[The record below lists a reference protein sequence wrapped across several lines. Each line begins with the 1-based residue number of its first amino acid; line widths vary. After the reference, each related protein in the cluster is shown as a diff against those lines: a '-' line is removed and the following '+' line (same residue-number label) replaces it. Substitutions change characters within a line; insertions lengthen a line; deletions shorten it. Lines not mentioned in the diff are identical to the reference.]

1 MVGTTLSSA
10 SAVAPVVVVSAGFD
24 DGTLGDLMP
33 SGSEVLPVL
42 GYVDEGAGKA
52 LSVTGREATWHTVQS
67 GTGILAADVQ
77 YTFRARMKLLEP
89 DANANGRFTLY
100 DGSYTPVGATALSD
114 TAWTVV
120 EGTYTVPAGVDA
132 STVKFA
138 VEAGAWPVQGPPAV
152 PATFPDFLLDDVEV
166 TRAPA
171 AAPAVTTVV
180 SAGFDDG
187 TLGDLMPSGSEVLPV
202 LGYVDEGAG
211 KALSVTGREA
221 TWHTVQSGTGILAAD
236 VQYTFRARMK
246 LLEPDANANG
256 RFTLY
261 DGSYTPVGATALSD
275 TAWTVVEGTYTVPA
289 GVDASTVKF
298 AVEAG
303 AWPVQGPPA
312 VPATFPDFLL
322 DDVEVTR
329 AAGGSGPVDP
339 PADVT
344 VLSSDFA
351 TGFSPWVPRVEP
363 GVKLTHDPSAGRT
376 AAGAMLVSG
385 RTANWHG
392 VQTPINALFAEG
404 GEYDISAWVK
414 LAPGSV
420 DTTMKITVAE
430 TPTAYHG
437 ITPDGV
443 VVTDDAWVELSGTYT
458 RAPGVTG
465 GDLYIEAA
473 ATGPEGAP
481 VHADFLVDDVTIVGP
496 PVAGD
501 GWVPDLD
508 GFVPGGAVNPTTTP
522 VVTARP
528 VEGAANRA
536 ALTFDDGPSG
546 ADTPALLDFLAE
558 NDIPATFC
566 VIGSQITAEGG
577 AALLRRIVDE
587 GHTLCSHSTGWAD
600 MSGYTKAQVE
610 TDLKANLRIIRDA
623 LGDPNAPV
631 PYFRA
636 PNGEWGQTA
645 SVAVALGMQ
654 PLAVSNT
661 INDWATQDEVELT
674 DNLRAAMQPGR
685 IVLVHDGGGDRAASV
700 AATRTVVTER
710 LADGWTFTLPQG
722 GADAAGVSLAF
733 DFEDGTLQGWAPR
746 ATEDGAATVASV
758 EGGHDSARAAQV
770 SDRVHQGQGM
780 QYDVTGLLAAGTTY
794 EFEAW
799 IRFAGTPG
807 DMTLSARTVSG
818 DTTNYGNLVSI
829 TGVTEEWTRVAGKF
843 SLPAYDTAAEI
854 YFETAWDSGN
864 PGNTSTFLVD
874 DVTIRTPAPV
884 AIQDLEPLKD
894 TVPFPMGIAIDSRET
909 QGDPGRLTQRHF
921 NQYSAENHMKP
932 EAWYDAERNFRLH
945 PEAKAVMDTA
955 AATGTRVY
963 GHVLVWHSQTPE
975 WFFQDEAGEPLAAD
989 DAGRAVLR
997 ERLRTHVF
1005 DVARSLSDEYGLFG
1019 SDTNPLVAWDVV
1031 NEVVSD
1037 GAENPDGLRRSEWFR
1052 ILGED
1057 FIDLSF
1063 QYADEAFNEEYAA
1076 PGTDRPV
1083 TLFINDYNTE
1093 QSGKQ
1098 DRYVALVE
1106 RLLARDV
1113 PIDGVGHQF
1122 HVSLSLPVSALEAAI
1137 ERFEALPV
1145 LQAVTELDVATGT
1158 PVTDARLIDQGYFYR
1173 DAFDIFR
1180 DHADSLFSVTVWGL
1194 NDGRSWVNDNGA
1206 PLLFD
1211 DDLQAKPAYYGAAGQ
1226 DLPEPIRTATVFGG
1240 EVALDEDATSAVEW
1254 QQLRLH
1260 DIGEAG
1266 AFQLRW
1272 TPDTL
1277 TVLADVDG
1285 GGDTLEVQVG
1295 DTTWTYQRGGGGDA
1309 QGVDADRTGG
1319 WRAVVHVPL
1328 DGATVGST
1336 LAFDVR
1342 VVDGYDVTGWAG
1354 EGATGT
1360 LTLVEELSY
1369 LETGE
1374 ATTAPVVDGEVDR
1387 AWAGVE
1393 PVTTAKQV
1401 SGTGTAVA
1409 EVRTLWAEDTL
1420 YVLAEVADADVD
1432 VTGSDPWIQDSVEV
1446 YVDAGNHK
1454 NGSYRPQDMQ
1464 IRISAENVVSFGTGD
1479 EAAQRARVQTAT
1491 ARTDGGYVVELAVDL
1506 LDEGGI
1512 DTFHGVDFQ
1521 VNDASNGSRLGITNW
1536 ADPTGAG
1543 YQSTSRWGVTRL
1555 VSSEPEPGPATG
1567 KPAAPVLSHDNW
1579 DGDGQFTV
1587 TSTLW
1592 WGQNAHTLTLLE
1604 NGTPIATQR
1613 VVDATPGAQRASFEV
1628 AGRQNGSYSYEVV
1641 ATNQHGSTTTRALVV
1656 RVVAANPGLPVVVHD
1671 NWDGDGS
1678 YTVSM
1683 HMWWG
1688 TNADTYRLYENGV
1701 LVDEQTLTPN
1711 GRNAQHAG
1719 TRFEK
1724 RPKGTYRYTVELSNA
1739 AGTTTSL
1746 VAVPVVVWR

>member
-1 MVGTTLSSA
+1 MARTRHRRVRETFAAGLAVVALVATPLVVIGSTAGAADSPVVLGLDFDDESIGAWSA
-10 SAVAPVVVVSAGFD
+10 SGDA
-24 DGTLGDLMP
+24 TLGF
-33 SGSEVLPVL
+33 
-42 GYVDEGAGKA
+42 VDADGGKA
-52 LSVTGREATWHTVQS
+52 LEVAGRVNDYDGISSPEVAYEGGVAYELSMRARLPEGTDGSAAIRFVVSTDYTWVGNTTVDADGWTTVS
-67 GTGILAADVQ
+67 GTWTPAEDVTRSV
-77 YTFRARMKLLEP
+77 YLGTS
-89 DANANGRFTLY
+89 D
-100 DGSYTPVGATALSD
+100 LS
-114 TAWTVV
+114 
-120 EGTYTVPAGVDA
+120 GT
-132 STVKFA
+132 
-138 VEAGAWPVQGPPAV
+138 EAGTAYTYLV
-152 PATFPDFLLDDVEV
+152 DDIAI
-166 TRAPA
+166 TRTGGAQD
-171 AAPAVTTVV
+171 VV
-180 SAGFDDG
+180 
-187 TLGDLMPSGSEVLPV
+187 
-202 LGYVDEGAG
+202 
-211 KALSVTGREA
+211 
-221 TWHTVQSGTGILAAD
+221 
-236 VQYTFRARMK
+236 
-246 LLEPDANANG
+246 
-256 RFTLY
+256 
-261 DGSYTPVGATALSD
+261 
-275 TAWTVVEGTYTVPA
+275 
-289 GVDASTVKF
+289 
-298 AVEAG
+298 
-303 AWPVQGPPA
+303 
-312 VPATFPDFLL
+312 
-322 DDVEVTR
+322 
-329 AAGGSGPVDP
+329 
-339 PADVT
+339 
-344 VLSSDFA
+344 VLSSDFEGDDVA
-351 TGFSPWVPRVEP
+351 PWVGR
-363 GVKLTHDPSAGRT
+363 GGTAALTSDDARTGSGSMLVAGRT
-376 AAGAMLVSG
+376 AG
-385 RTANWHG
+385 WHG
-392 VQTPINALFAEG
+392 AQTPIASMFAAG
-404 GEYDISAWVK
+404 ATYDLSAWVR
-414 LAPGSV
+414 LAPGEEP
-420 DTTMKITVAE
+420 TTVKMTVAE
-430 TPTAYHG
+430 VPEAY
-437 ITPDGV
+437 TQAAPAV
-443 VVTDDAWVELSGTYT
+443 EVTDEAWVELTGTYT
-458 RAPGVTG
+458 RADSVTG
-465 GDLYIEAA
+465 GDLYFEAA
-473 ATGPEGAP
+473 GETTS
-481 VHADFLVDDVTIVGP
+481 FLVDDVVITGRAVT
-496 PVAGD
+496 D
-501 GWVPDLD
+501 DWVPDLE
-508 GFVPGGAVNPTTTP
+508 GFVPGGAVNPTGTP
-522 VVTARP
+522 V
-528 VEGAANRA
+528 GAARGTGDVA
-536 ALTFDDGPSG
+536 ALTFDDGPNG
-546 ADTPALLDFLAE
+546 ADTTELLDFLAE
-558 NDIPATFC
+558 QEIPATFC
-566 VIGSQITAEGG
+566 VIGSQVTAPGG
-577 AALLRRIVDE
+577 ADLLRRIVAD
-587 GHTLCSHSTGWAD
+587 GHTLCNHSTGWAD
-600 MSGYTKAQVE
+600 MGGYSKTQVE
-610 TDLKANLRIIRDA
+610 ADLKANLQIIREA
-623 LGDPNAPV
+623 LGDPDAEV

-636 PNGEWGQTA
+636 PNGSWGQTIP
-645 SVAVALGMQ
+645 VAVALGMQ

-661 INDWATQDEVELT
+661 ISDWETQDEATLT

-710 LADGWTFTLPQG
+710 LAAGWTFTLPQG
-722 GADAAGVSLAF
+722 GADGSGTGVELTF

-746 ATEDGAATVASV
+746 ATEDGAATLAVTE
-758 EGGHDSARAAQV
+758 EGGHESARAAQV

-799 IRFAGTPG
+799 IRFAGTAG

-818 DTTNYGNLVSI
+818 ETTNYGNLVSI
-829 TGVTEEWTRVAGKF
+829 TGVTEEWTRVGGKF

-854 YFETAWDSGN
+854 YVETAWDSGN

-909 QGDPGRLTQRHF
+909 QGDPGRLTQLHF
-921 NQYSAENHMKP
+921 DQYSAENHMKP
-932 EAWYDAERNFRLH
+932 EAWYDAEKNFRLH
-945 PEAKAVMDTA
+945 PEAKVIMDTA

-989 DAGRAVLR
+989 DAGRAALR

-1063 QYADEAFNEEYAA
+1063 QYADEAFNEEFAA

-1098 DRYVALVE
+1098 ARYFALVE

-1173 DAFDIFR
+1173 DAFGIFR

-1211 DDLQAKPAYYGAAGQ
+1211 DDLQAKPAYYGAADQ
-1226 DLPEPIRTATVFGG
+1226 DLPAPIRTATVFGG
-1240 EVALDEDATSAVEW
+1240 EVALDADATSAVEW

-1272 TPDTL
+1272 TADTL
-1277 TVLADVDG
+1277 TVLADVEG
-1285 GGDTLEVQVG
+1285 GADALEVQVG
-1295 DTTWTYQRGGGGDA
+1295 DTTWTYERGGGDA
-1309 QGVDADRTGG
+1309 DGVDADRARG

-1336 LAFDVR
+1336 LSFDVR

-1374 ATTAPVVDGEVDR
+1374 ASTAPEVDGDVDR
-1387 AWAGVE
+1387 VWADVE
-1393 PVTTAKQV
+1393 PVTTTKQV

-1409 EVRTLWAEDTL
+1409 EVRTLWEGDTL

-1454 NGSYRPQDMQ
+1454 NGSYRPQDLQ
-1464 IRISAENVVSFGTGD
+1464 VRVSADNVVSFGTGD

-1506 LDEGGI
+1506 LDEGGL

-1521 VNDASNGSRLGITNW
+1521 VNDASGGARLGITNW

-1543 YQSTSRWGVTRL
+1543 YQSTGRWGVTRL
-1555 VSSEPEPGPATG
+1555 VAAEPAPGPATG
-1567 KPAAPVLSHDNW
+1567 TPAAPLLSHDNW
-1579 DGDGQFTV
+1579 DGDGSFTV
-1587 TSTLW
+1587 TSSMW

-1628 AGRQNGSYSYEVV
+1628 AGKANGSYSYEVV

-1656 RVVAANPGLPVVVHD
+1656 RVVAANPGVPVVVHD